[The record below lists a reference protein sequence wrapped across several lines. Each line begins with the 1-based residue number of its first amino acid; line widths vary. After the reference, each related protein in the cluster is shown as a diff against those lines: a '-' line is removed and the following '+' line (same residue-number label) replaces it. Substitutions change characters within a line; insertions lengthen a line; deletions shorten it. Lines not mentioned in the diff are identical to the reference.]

1 VIELL
6 SKRPTVSSRRPE
18 TGSTKWQLSNW
29 HRFLPYLGGAA
40 ALILFATALVVIHSD
55 VQAFRAT
62 EVRRA
67 LGRLQAWQPF
77 AALGLA
83 AASYSLLTL
92 YDLLALHHIG
102 RTLPYRRVMLASFIG
117 YAFSHTLGFGSLIGP
132 AVRYRIYTPI
142 GLTTGEVAEA
152 SAFVVVTFITGIVA
166 VFPLIVLLDP
176 LSLGTLGISRPLSI
190 AIGTVAAMLI
200 AGYVALG
207 WWIERPLR
215 LFGYS
220 LHLARPPASIAQI
233 ALSVADLS
241 LVAAVLYACL
251 PHASTV
257 TYPHVLAV
265 YVLAFVAGT
274 ISHVPGGLGVFDA
287 VILVGLSARL
297 PADEILAGLLAFRII
312 YQLIPVVG
320 AGVLFAALEALTAR
334 RLFSRAAENIGIWVD
349 EVRPTVLAAC
359 TFMGG
364 VVLLFS
370 NAMPVS
376 DARLRLVHVVL
387 PLTVIETSH
396 FIGSIDGVL
405 LLLCAHGL
413 QQRLRRAWGFAA
425 GLLCA
430 GIVSLMLKGFAWE
443 EAVALALFL
452 LVLLP
457 ARRNFVRSSLP
468 ASQPYASGWF
478 FAIAVVLGAAFW
490 LGLFSYKG
498 LDAAEWGRFAL
509 YDNAS
514 RFLRASAAVSIVA
527 LGAAARGLY
536 GAMRGGHT
544 AVLGN
549 FGDKTAG

>member
-1 VIELL
+1 VPTLL
-6 SKRPTVSSRRPE
+6 SKRPTVNARRPE

-29 HRFLPYLGGAA
+29 RRFLPYLGAAA
-40 ALILFATALVVIHSD
+40 ALLLFATALVVIHSD
-55 VQAFRAT
+55 VHAFRAT

-83 AASYSLLTL
+83 AGSYSLLTL

-102 RTLPYRRVMLASFIG
+102 RSLPYRRVMLASFIG

-132 AVRYRIYTPI
+132 AVRYRIYTPL

-176 LSLGTLGISRPLSI
+176 LSL
-190 AIGTVAAMLI
+190 
-200 AGYVALG
+200 
-207 WWIERPLR
+207 WIERPLR

-287 VILVGLSARL
+287 IILVGLGARL

-320 AGVLFAALEALTAR
+320 AGVLFAALEAMTAR
-334 RLFSRAAENIGIWVD
+334 QLFSRAAENIGIWID

-359 TFMGG
+359 TFTGG

-376 DARLRLVHVVL
+376 DARLRLVHTVL
-387 PLTVIETSH
+387 PFTVIETSH

-405 LLLCAHGL
+405 LLLCAYGL

-425 GLLCA
+425 ALLCV
-430 GIVSLMLKGFAWE
+430 GTVSLMLKGFAWE

-452 LVLLP
+452 FVLLP

-514 RFLRASAAVSIVA
+514 RFLRASAAVSLVA
-527 LGAAARGLY
+527 LGAAARRLY
-536 GAMRGGHT
+536 GAMRGAHT
-544 AVLGN
+544 AVLG
-549 FGDKTAG
+549 